1 MSKKFGTFVNNYK
14 SIELSITYS
23 LGSDNYILYL
33 FFKYGYNRIIYKYI
47 YIYLYISISIYL
59 SLYIYISVLK
69 PILSGNMNIDKLD
82 KMTKIRPFYEMIAKC
97 CIESWLRSP
106 VVSVDESM
114 MPCYGQKNN
123 RELKTNLFDLDVRCG
138 SLLSL
143 LDM

>member
-1 MSKKFGTFVNNYK
+1 MDI
-14 SIELSITYS
+14 IEL
-23 LGSDNYILYL
+23 YI
-33 FFKYGYNRIIYKYI
+33 NTYI
-47 YIYLYISISIYL
+47 YT
-59 SLYIYISVLK
+59 YISVIK

-97 CIESWLRSP
+97 CIESWPRSP